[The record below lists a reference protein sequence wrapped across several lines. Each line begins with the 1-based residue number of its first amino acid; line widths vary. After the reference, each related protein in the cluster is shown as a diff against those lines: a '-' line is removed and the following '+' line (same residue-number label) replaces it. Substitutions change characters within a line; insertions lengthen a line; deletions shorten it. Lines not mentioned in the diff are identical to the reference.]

1 MLGRIDEARAQAAV
15 MSPTDENY
23 YKAQVF
29 VGTAGGESPAEIH
42 ARLKSVDR
50 SHSIYKMLGLTD
62 TIEAVLSGDRA
73 EANRRAAAL
82 DAQPAGPFILAVLT
96 ADSLHG
102 APFDL
107 EATPN
112 FKARLAESGLPW
124 PPTQVIKYPPR
135 TP

>member
-1 MLGRIDEARAQAAV
+1 M
-15 MSPTDENY
+15 
-23 YKAQVF
+23 
-29 VGTAGGESPAEIH
+29 
-42 ARLKSVDR
+42 DR
-50 SHSIYKMLGLTD
+50 SHSIYNMLGLTD
-62 TIEAVLSGDRA
+62 TIEAILSGDRT

-96 ADSLHG
+96 ADCLHG

-124 PPTQVIKYPPR
+124 PPAQVIKYPTR
-135 TP
+135 AQ